1 MTEATNMRT
10 AEKEKNAQ
18 TVSDAKAAE
27 NAVSKAMKVLKDFYE
42 KAGQATAFVQTDS
55 ETKKAIKPTG
65 AVLLGQ
71 GARGIKMGSDEWK
84 SLANPNF
91 EGTID
96 PGHKA
101 GMQTFGGKFTGQQ
114 DSAGGVMAMLDVIL
128 SDFATLQADT
138 KSAESI
144 NQQAYESFM
153 TESKKNKKMK
163 MKKIELDDAD
173 KTDVEAKMREDVADL
188 KNTQDELLAAE
199 RYYDKLVPQCLDKGP
214 TFEEV
219 QAAREKEI
227 GSLKEALEI
236 LGSADI
242 A

>member
-1 MTEATNMRT
+1 MA
-10 AEKEKNAQ
+10 
-18 TVSDAKAAE
+18 
-27 NAVSKAMKVLKDFYE
+27 
-42 KAGQATAFVQTDS
+42 
-55 ETKKAIKPTG
+55 
-65 AVLLGQ
+65 
-71 GARGIKMGSDEWK
+71 
-84 SLANPNF
+84 
-91 EGTID
+91 
-96 PGHKA
+96 
-101 GMQTFGGKFTGQQ
+101 TFGDKFTGQQ

-199 RYYDKLVPQCLDKGP
+199 RYYDKLVPQCIDKGM
-214 TFEEV
+214 TYEERT
-219 QAAREKEI
+219 AAREAEI
-227 GSLKEALEI
+227 ASLKEALEI
-236 LGSADI
+236 LGSQGSIETSA
-242 A
+242 